1 MTRTIKASEVQPGM
15 KIRFDMDGWDVEG
28 VVSRIEPVIVGLEFY
43 STQGVEMT
51 LGEDTLV
58 TVLAEPQPEEPAAF
72 GARVVAGE
80 YKALRRNGRAGAIWS
95 WVVEFPGG
103 RTAPYS
109 WKEVCALGQVTVIDA
124 DPYWTVPEDA
134 PTEAPVVP
142 ERIEEWPEDDAHLRE
157 QRWRDRGGTV
167 WSSRDG
173 QWGYHSFTMG
183 WVGLVAPY
191 RYPFNGPWVR
201 VP

>member
-1 MTRTIKASEVQPGM
+1 MTWA
-15 KIRFDMDGWDVEG
+15 
-28 VVSRIEPVIVGLEFY
+28 
-43 STQGVEMT
+43 
-51 LGEDTLV
+51 
-58 TVLAEPQPEEPAAF
+58 
-72 GARVVAGE
+72 
-80 YKALRRNGRAGAIWS
+80 
-95 WVVEFPGG
+95 
-103 RTAPYS
+103 
-109 WKEVCALGQVTVIDA
+109 EVCALGQVTVVPDQG
-124 DPYWTVPEDA
+124 WTVPAET
-134 PTEAPVVP
+134 PEVP
-142 ERIEEWPEDDAHLRE
+142 ERIEEWPEDDAHLHE